1 MGVAK
6 SMATKILMTF
16 LFLNLLFHSSIES
29 YPDCYTE
36 GGQYTGTSINKPEE
50 TLTDTAEDC
59 QRLCQYYD
67 SLDGPACVGF
77 SWVDAQ
83 HSFEE
88 IRNRCTAWSY
98 IYGILVDYHYVS
110 GPTYC

>member
-1 MGVAK
+1 MP
-6 SMATKILMTF
+6 LTF
-16 LFLNLLFHSSIES
+16 LFIKFAVIGLVSSA
-29 YPDCYTE
+29 YPECYT
-36 GGQYTGTSINKPEE
+36 GGQYTGTSINNPEE

-77 SWVDAQ
+77 SWVDDQ
-83 HSFEE
+83 HSFGE
-88 IRNRCTAWSY
+88 IRKRCTAWSY

-110 GPTYC
+110 